1 MEKKKDKEI
10 IRGDYWLQQFQ
21 LKKQAQNSIN
31 EAIGHGI
38 DEGMKLTGLQG
49 EVYTS

>member
-21 LKKQAQNSIN
+21 LKNKHKIALMKQSA
-31 EAIGHGI
+31 
-38 DEGMKLTGLQG
+38 T
-49 EVYTS
+49 V